1 MSTFLDTKENI
12 DVSEK
17 SDEELLTLSID
28 HPKYFGMI
36 VDRYQSAFL
45 RKARNIVDSPETAQD
60 TVQDTFVKIYKHA
73 SQFQVQ
79 EGASFKSWAYRI
91 LLNQCFTQYRKTEKK
106 RLHTLVL
113 EPEHYESL
121 PDKKD
126 LFENDLFLRDCVQSV
141 LTRMPKSLARILDLY
156 FLKGY
161 SQKEIAQ
168 REQLSLAAVRVRVFR
183 AKRTYRKLSEQYC
196 LQ

>member
-1 MSTFLDTKENI
+1 MGFLLNTKENNTI
-12 DVSEK
+12 HELR
-17 SDEELLTLSID
+17 DEELLSLSVKN
-28 HPKYFGMI
+28 PTYFGI
-36 VDRYQSAFL
+36 LVDRYESAFL
-45 RKARNIVDSPETAQD
+45 RKARNIVDSPETAED

-73 SQFQVQ
+73 DQFQKQ

-91 LLNQCFTQYRKTEKK
+91 LLNECFTQYRKTEK
-106 RLHTLVL
+106 RRMRTIML

-121 PDKKD
+121 PDKSD
-126 LFENDLFLRDCVQSV
+126 VFENDLLLRDCVHSV
-141 LTRMPKSLARILDLY
+141 LSRMPKPLARVLELY

-168 REQLSLAAVRVRVFR
+168 HERLSLAAVRVRVFR
-183 AKRTYRKLSEQYC
+183 AKRSYRKLSEQYC